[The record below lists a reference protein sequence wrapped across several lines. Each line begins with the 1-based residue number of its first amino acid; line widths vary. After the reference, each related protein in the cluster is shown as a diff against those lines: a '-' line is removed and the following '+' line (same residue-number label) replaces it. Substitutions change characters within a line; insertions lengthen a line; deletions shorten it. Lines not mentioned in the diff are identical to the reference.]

1 MTKNKKKPSKGK
13 VKTKTSGSIASLI
26 SELFR
31 TLPDKRYSVK
41 NLITATGA
49 MTRDE
54 KDEVRSVV
62 RSLLDERTIELVAEG
77 KYRLS
82 NAKRETFEGI
92 VDMTSSGAFYVK
104 VEGLDKDIYVN
115 SRHAGHVLHGDR
127 VKVAITRKAKKEM
140 NPEGEVI
147 EILEHSDKKYV
158 GVLELSDSFAFVKV
172 DSRKFP
178 TDVFIPLRDRR
189 EPKDGPKS
197 AGTGHRMARHDEKSR
212 G

>member
-77 KYRLS
+77 KYRL
-82 NAKRETFEGI
+82 
-92 VDMTSSGAFYVK
+92 
-104 VEGLDKDIYVN
+104 
-115 SRHAGHVLHGDR
+115 
-127 VKVAITRKAKKEM
+127 
-140 NPEGEVI
+140 
-147 EILEHSDKKYV
+147 
-158 GVLELSDSFAFVKV
+158 LSL
-172 DSRKFP
+172 
-178 TDVFIPLRDRR
+178 I
-189 EPKDGPKS
+189 
-197 AGTGHRMARHDEKSR
+197 HI
-212 G
+212 

>member
-115 SRHAGHVLHGDR
+115 SRHA
-127 VKVAITRKAKKEM
+127 AMCCTAT
-140 NPEGEVI
+140 
-147 EILEHSDKKYV
+147 
-158 GVLELSDSFAFVKV
+158 A
-172 DSRKFP
+172 
-178 TDVFIPLRDRR
+178 
-189 EPKDGPKS
+189 
-197 AGTGHRMARHDEKSR
+197 
-212 G
+212 

>member
-62 RSLLDERTIELVAEG
+62 RSCSMKGRSNWSRKANTASATQSA
-77 KYRLS
+77 RLS
-82 NAKRETFEGI
+82 KG
-92 VDMTSSGAFYVK
+92 S
-104 VEGLDKDIYVN
+104 
-115 SRHAGHVLHGDR
+115 
-127 VKVAITRKAKKEM
+127 
-140 NPEGEVI
+140 
-147 EILEHSDKKYV
+147 
-158 GVLELSDSFAFVKV
+158 
-172 DSRKFP
+172 
-178 TDVFIPLRDRR
+178 
-189 EPKDGPKS
+189 
-197 AGTGHRMARHDEKSR
+197 
-212 G
+212 

>member
-147 EILEHSDKKYV
+147 EILEHSAKKYV
-158 GVLELSDSFAFVKV
+158 GVLELSESGQPQV
-172 DSRKFP
+172 P
-178 TDVFIPLRDRR
+178 YRR
-189 EPKDGPKS
+189 IHSAARPEGSKRRSKS
-197 AGTGHRMARHDEKSR
+197 AGTGHRMARYDEKSR